1 MNVSSYAF
9 QKGDTTYVLQDSLFN
24 RGNEQDA
31 LGLVSGAW
39 AGMLVS
45 KAGSDHN
52 RPFDALV
59 RGVGTLVNP
68 QSPLLVIDGFVG
80 APQSMIDLNNI
91 ESIRLL
97 KGYETTKY
105 GMQGANGVLEIT
117 TKGFRKGELELD
129 FNQSLYLENRVYK
142 DRVLERDAFLALGGN
157 DLGANSNWID
167 IITEAKISNISNL
180 AARGSTGKLEY
191 MGAANFRLAN
201 GILRG
206 TGFEQYNFLG
216 KLKWSPSENFSVSY
230 GASLTQRNADL
241 GNGYA
246 FRYAY
251 KANPTQPV
259 FFETGQLY
267 QAIMFDYANPVGYTD
282 YDTRE
287 KENGILTQQLTL
299 QQQFGSSNLT
309 LSAGYLNDTENFY
322 ETIDPEFFFSWD
334 TDYFDAYASSR
345 SQYNFNLEFATGK
358 TTLGALELNEVVRAG
373 YLNRDYEYLRRQ
385 IRNYSLEE
393 TMDSDNLTL
402 YNFDVGL
409 TAKFKEALNTELYL
423 RYENANTLG
432 ANEQSAMFPSVSS
445 QLQLGSIFSKL
456 KQFSLNASHGVS
468 GLILY
473 DEEYYNGYSA
483 DPLKVTDFN
492 PDIAHERN
500 LSSDIGLS
508 YASPDGSLSVSITRY
523 RRLAKGILMFI
534 GGQFTPATLENQ
546 AELKN
551 TGWEIESG
559 YRFKLGSINTNSR
572 LTVSTLTTE
581 WTKFPFDQLT
591 TSYIERTNY
600 RAIIMQQGLSYGSL
614 NANPANYSDDQVT
627 YIDHNNDG
635 SIDYRDETVVG
646 QALPRL
652 WWGWRNQISYGKT
665 AASFLLEGVFGH
677 YVANTTNYYRG
688 INQIQSS
695 TYNVLQERYA
705 FHSSAVYY
713 SSAFVEQAGYVRLR
727 YISIEHELNIAN
739 RKFNIYAVANNLFT
753 ISNFRGNDPSPRLH
767 DQLNTSLYESPGI
780 QRTTEWLPS
789 RSFMIGVKVQ
799 F

>member
-1 MNVSSYAF
+1 
-9 QKGDTTYVLQDSLFN
+9 
-24 RGNEQDA
+24 
-31 LGLVSGAW
+31 
-39 AGMLVS
+39 MLVS

-59 RGVGTLVNP
+59 RGVGTVIGSQNP
-68 QSPLLVIDGFVG
+68 LIVIDGLVG
-80 APQSMIDLNNI
+80 VPQSMIDLNNI

-117 TKGFRKGELELD
+117 TKGFKQGKLQLD
-129 FNQSLYLENRVYK
+129 FNQSLYLENRIYR
-142 DRVLERDAFLALGGN
+142 DRVLERDAFLASGGN

-167 IITEAKISNISNL
+167 IITESKVSNISNL
-180 AARGSTGKLEY
+180 TARGSTGKLEY
-191 MGAANFRLAN
+191 LGAANFRLVN
-201 GILRG
+201 GILRD

-216 KLKWSPSENFSVSY
+216 KLKWSPSESLSVSY
-230 GASLTQRNADL
+230 GGSFTQKNADL
-241 GNGYA
+241 GNDNA

-251 KANPTQPV
+251 IANPTQPAY
-259 FFETGQLY
+259 FENGQLY
-267 QAIMFDYANPVGYTD
+267 QSLLFDYYNPSGFVDLT
-282 YDTRE
+282 TQERE
-287 KENGILTQQLTL
+287 NSVLTQQLSMEK
-299 QQQFGSSNLT
+299 QFGASSLAV
-309 LSAGYLNDTENFY
+309 SAAFFKDDSNYY
-322 ETIDPEFFFSWD
+322 ETRD
-334 TDYFDAYASSR
+334 TMFLYSGLREYFDASATSR
-345 SQYNFNLEFATGK
+345 SQYSFNAEFTVGK
-358 TTLGALELNEVVRAG
+358 ASVGALELSEIVRAG

-385 IRNYSLEE
+385 IRVYSLTEE
-393 TMDSDNLTL
+393 SDTDNLSL

-409 TAKFKEALNTELYL
+409 TANFKEALNTELYL

-432 ANEQSAMFPSVSS
+432 DNKQSALFPSVST

-468 GLILY
+468 GLIIY
-473 DEEYYNGYSA
+473 DEEYHNGYQA
-483 DPLKVTDFN
+483 DPVNVTELN

-500 LSSDIGLS
+500 LNSDIGLKYS
-508 YASPDGSLSVSITRY
+508 APDESFTLSITRY
-523 RRLAKGILMFI
+523 RRLAKDILMFI
-534 GGQFTPATLENQ
+534 GDQFTPATLENQ

-551 TGWEIESG
+551 TGWEIEAG
-559 YRFKLGSINTNSR
+559 YQLSLGSMKIHSR
-572 LTVSTLTTE
+572 FTASTLTTE
-581 WTKFPFDQLT
+581 WTEFPFDQLL
-591 TSYIERTNY
+591 TSYLERGNTQ
-600 RAIIMQQGLSYGSL
+600 AIIIQKGLSYGNL
-614 NANPANYSDDQVT
+614 YAYPASYTDSQVNM
-627 YIDHNNDG
+627 IDSNNDG
-635 SIDYRDETVVG
+635 RIDFRDLTEVG
-646 QALPRL
+646 QALPQL
-652 WWGWRNQISYGKT
+652 WWGWRNQISYRST
-665 AASFLLEGVFGH
+665 TASFLLEGVFGH

-688 INQIQSS
+688 INEIQSS
-695 TYNVLQERYA
+695 TYNVLQDRYA